1 MAGLDATET
10 GYEISQPKFEFT
22 RLIIIEEEVEE
33 EGGMN
38 RERST
43 FQLFK
48 ASSLE
53 FAGGTENLLQI

>member
-22 RLIIIEEEVEE
+22 RLIIIEEKEVEE

-43 FQLFK
+43 F
-48 ASSLE
+48 
-53 FAGGTENLLQI
+53 